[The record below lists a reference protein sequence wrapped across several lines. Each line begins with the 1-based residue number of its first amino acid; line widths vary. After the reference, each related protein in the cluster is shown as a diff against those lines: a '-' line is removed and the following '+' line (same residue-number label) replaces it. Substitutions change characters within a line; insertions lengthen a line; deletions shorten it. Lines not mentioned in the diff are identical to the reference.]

1 MISANTALNSTTKDL
16 LYLILRENYDANYTK
31 RNIEKRIKLALA
43 HGKTGT
49 QLSLDDYLAYDIQG
63 LVNALTQ
70 KYQLTNNYQLLKIAN
85 DLASP
90 KKNLIQKKFIDYS
103 YGRTVNIL
111 RKHGYHVVF
120 SFSDTIT
127 FYWRDSLVDKTKVI
141 FNEFMTNHK
150 HDKDQGE

>member
-1 MISANTALNSTTKDL
+1 MISANTAINSTAKDL
-16 LYLILRENYDANYTK
+16 LYSILRENYDANYTK
-31 RNIEKRIKLALA
+31 RNIEKHVKLAIA

-70 KYQLTNNYQLLKIAN
+70 KYQLLKIAN

-127 FYWRDSLVDKTKVI
+127 FYWRDSLVDKTKAI
-141 FNEFMTNHK
+141 FNEFMINHK
-150 HDKDQGE
+150 SSKDQGE